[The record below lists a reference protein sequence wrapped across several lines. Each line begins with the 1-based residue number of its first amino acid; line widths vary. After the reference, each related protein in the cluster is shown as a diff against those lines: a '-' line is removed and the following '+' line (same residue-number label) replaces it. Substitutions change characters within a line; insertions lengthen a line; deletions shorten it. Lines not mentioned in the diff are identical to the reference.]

1 MSLFVAVSGQFQE
14 GHLRRLMSKENE
26 CLCPGD
32 VISYECT
39 VVGNSAVNVVW
50 KGSALMC
57 SSTNN
62 EIILP
67 LHDRNNTSLIG
78 RRGYYKTCNN
88 GTISGK
94 IIAAHENGTYTSQL
108 LVYSTESTPG
118 TIIGKSIECAYD
130 DGATETTV
138 GSLNISDTNGE
149 FKVNRQISFGY

>member
-88 GTISGK
+88 GTISAS
-94 IIAAHENGTYTSQL
+94 ITAIDENGTYTSQL
-108 LVYSTESTPG
+108 IVNSTPG
-118 TIIGKSIECAYD
+118 IIGKTIECAYD

-149 FKVNRQISFGY
+149 FKVNCQISFGY